1 MYWGHCAEWISQ
13 TEKGICGNLY
23 ILSSPYIRGRFVLGA
38 GRYTRIHGY
47 SNLIIGTLNP
57 WVLHPWIQPD
67 LDENFNPYLVES
79 EDAKHVNME
88 GWLYIYWKKI
98 SLCKWT
104 SAAVKSCVVHGPA
117 VYKQMSKQ
125 NQAHGWRPD
134 WWLPEL
140 DAGGWEKAVNCFCFL
155 V

>member
-47 SNLIIGTLNP
+47 SNLIEGTLNP

-88 GWLYIYWKKI
+88 GWLYIYWKKKY
-98 SLCKWT
+98 LCV
-104 SAAVKSCVVHGPA
+104 SGPVQQLNLVLFVGLLYVNKRA
-117 VYKQMSKQ
+117 NKTKLMDGDLIGDCQ
-125 NQAHGWRPD
+125 NWMLEDER
-134 WWLPEL
+134 
-140 DAGGWEKAVNCFCFL
+140 K
-155 V
+155 